1 MFSKTLQHFFTLLKT
16 LAGFNGQGRITLRG
30 GTVLVSRDDRF
41 ELLTDEVV
49 DGVARARAIG
59 ELATLLTTTVVASGG
74 KYKGRPLQLLG
85 TKGQFSVMVNV
96 NVDGAILTTWT
107 KMTSI
112 GFWVGPNGRR
122 RNPSRGVNRYRT
134 AESALPRNIL
144 AILSRAQITS
154 LIEAALPPPAAP
166 PAIPQLEEAAVESQP
181 VDVESHV
188 DVEAD
193 AEPVAE
199 DSVDVPEDDLA
210 VGVAGEFDLDDDD
223 DGSAIS
229 DIFEEPEAEPVDEA
243 PVVQVLDGPLLVD
256 DDDDGSAISDIFDEP
271 EVEPVDEAP
280 VVQVLDGSLL
290 VDDDDDGS
298 AISDIFEPEVEPVDD
313 FEVAADA
320 AAVDAY
326 ADDGSD
332 ISIGSIEPEDL
343 KPQPPADA
351 QNVISEN
358 GSPARKR
365 ARVDAD
371 DPPAVARNF
380 RASVM
385 WSATC
390 QVREYTIGST
400 SDLFLTGACPVGRLR
415 SL

>member
-16 LAGFNGQGRITLRG
+16 LAGFSGQGRITLRG

-166 PAIPQLEEAAVESQP
+166 PAIPQLEEAAVESHP

-243 PVVQVLDGPLLVD
+243 PVVQVLDG
-256 DDDDGSAISDIFDEP
+256 
-271 EVEPVDEAP
+271 
-280 VVQVLDGSLL
+280 SLL
-290 VDDDDDGS
+290 VVDDDDGS

-320 AAVDAY
+320 AAVDA
-326 ADDGSD
+326 DDDEGSD
-332 ISIGSIEPEDL
+332 ISIGSIEPRDL
-343 KPQPPADA
+343 EPQPPADA
-351 QNVISEN
+351 RNVISED

-371 DPPAVARNF
+371 GPPAIARNF
-380 RASVM
+380 RARVR

-390 QVREYTIGST
+390 QVREYTKGSK
-400 SDLFLTGACPVGRLR
+400 SDQFLTGNCPVGRLR